1 MKLYAPI
8 YPGDSM
14 LQPGEVPGGDSES
27 EWTKAALGASFVHST
42 IGQDGESE
50 PRIDLIDIEERARA
64 ARSAW
69 IGSQLKSLYA
79 ALERMFER
87 IAKHRFERDLA
98 ASNHVCHG

>member
-27 EWTKAALGASFVHST
+27 EWTKAALSASFVHST
-42 IGQDGESE
+42 IGLDGESE
-50 PRIDLIDIEERARA
+50 PRIDLMDIEERARA